1 MRLALAGVL
10 ALSGIALLAFSAPT
24 EPLAMKVDFGQKVR
38 DWDGF
43 GVNYVE
49 THQTRDYRKLQDEY
63 GGFSLL
69 SQDKREK
76 ILDMVFGADG
86 LRPSL
91 IKMFLDPFHEGY
103 TEAGNDNQDPNVI
116 NMARFDHQTTTAWMR
131 FFAKQGLART
141 RKRGD
146 GLTII
151 TTMYGPMPWGTKQKF
166 VRGRDLDPAMK
177 YEVAEYMI
185 SWVKYLRETEK
196 LPVKYISLHNEGESP
211 NRWDPEAKT
220 SGDAKHDHNMWW
232 PPEQVVDFLKF
243 MRPMLDK
250 QGLKDVGIANG
261 EPSSWVN
268 FNNFG
273 YAKAILADPVALQN
287 LGLITSHGFGGAY
300 RSEGT
305 DALRNKRPEL
315 HAWTPSGTWG
325 KMDVSFVDNIRGQIY
340 ENHVNGFIP
349 WAVLQRPVKWMGGDP
364 NPGTAFNVREDG
376 TYSVERGY
384 FFYKQVC
391 PVGQAGMAVAT
402 VSPVTGGVGLIGFA
416 ANGTRHPDA
425 FVVINT
431 GDAAKDLTIQIAG
444 SKAKSFRATRT
455 SPGEQSQAAGQF
467 DAKSGSIAYS
477 APAGSVTTFVAR

>member
-1 MRLALAGVL
+1 MRLTLSGLLILAGA
-10 ALSGIALLAFSAPT
+10 ALPAFAAPPDGVT
-24 EPLAMKVDFGQKVR
+24 MKVDFGQKVR

-49 THQTRDYRKLQDEY
+49 THQTRDYRKLPDEY

-69 SQDKREK
+69 SPDKREK
-76 ILDMVFGADG
+76 ILDMIFGADG

-103 TEAGNDNQDPNVI
+103 TEADNDNSDPNVI
-116 NMARFDHQTTTAWMR
+116 NMAGFDHQKTTAWMR
-131 FFAKQGLART
+131 FFAREGLART
-141 RKRGD
+141 RKRGG

-151 TTMYGPMPWGTKQKF
+151 TTMYGPMPWGTKQRF

-185 SWVKYLRETEK
+185 SWVKYLRDVEK

-220 SGDAKHDHNMWW
+220 SGESKHDHNMWW

-250 QGLKDVGIANG
+250 QGLKDVGISNG

-268 FNNFG
+268 FHSFG
-273 YAKAILADPVALQN
+273 YAKALLADPAALQN
-287 LGLITSHGFGGAY
+287 LGLITSHGFGRTY

-305 DALRNKRPEL
+305 DAIREKRPEL
-315 HAWTPSGTWG
+315 HAWTPSATWG
-325 KMDVSFVDNIRGQIY
+325 KMDVSFVENIRGQIY
-340 ENHVNGFIP
+340 ENHVNGYIP
-349 WAVLQRPVKWMGGDP
+349 WAALQRPAKWVGGDP
-364 NPGTAFNVREDG
+364 NPGTAFNVQEDG
-376 TYSVERGY
+376 TYTVERGY
-384 FFYKQVC
+384 YFYKQVC

-402 VSPVTGGVGLIGFA
+402 VSPVTDGVGLIAFA
-416 ANGTRHPDA
+416 ANGTRYPDA
-425 FVVINT
+425 LVVINN
-431 GDAAKDLTIQIAG
+431 GDIQKDVTIQIAG

-455 SPGEQSQAAGQF
+455 SLSEQAQAAGEV
-467 DAKSGSIAYS
+467 AVKSGAIAYS

>member
-1 MRLALAGVL
+1 M
-10 ALSGIALLAFSAPT
+10 I
-24 EPLAMKVDFGQKVR
+24 
-38 DWDGF
+38 
-43 GVNYVE
+43 
-49 THQTRDYRKLQDEY
+49 
-63 GGFSLL
+63 
-69 SQDKREK
+69 
-76 ILDMVFGADG
+76 FGADG

-103 TEAGNDNQDPNVI
+103 TAADNDNQDPNVI

-141 RKRGD
+141 RKRGG

-151 TTMYGPMPWGTKQKF
+151 TTLYGPMPWGTKQKF

-177 YEVAEYMI
+177 FEVAEYMI

-220 SGDAKHDHNMWW
+220 SGSANHDHNMWW

-250 QGLKDVGIANG
+250 QGLKDVGIADG

-268 FNNFG
+268 FNSFG

-287 LGLITSHGFGGAY
+287 LGLITSHGFGRVY
-300 RSEGT
+300 QSEGT
-305 DALRNKRPEL
+305 DAIRSKRPEL

-340 ENHVNGFIP
+340 ENHINGFIP
-349 WAVLQRPVKWMGGDP
+349 WAVLQRPIKWVGGDP
-364 NPGTAFNVREDG
+364 NPGTAFNVHEDR

-384 FFYKQVC
+384 YFYKQVC

-425 FVVINT
+425 FLVINT
-431 GDAAKDLTIQIAG
+431 GDAAKEVPIQIAG

-455 SPGEQSQAAGQF
+455 SPGELFQAAGQF
-467 DAKSGSIAYS
+467 DVKSGSIAYS